1 MVVMSERLKMEP
13 GVWRGLK
20 HGVGILTTVAM
31 TVASLWKTDVHR
43 PEGRLVLEREVEI
56 STYAMPL
63 LLGIQLI
70 FSESSDCMM
79 VSWFYLCQFVFL
91 VGLQILKQ
99 HSADQPNKTPSQN
112 KTVFL
117 LKVVRGPQIQRGIIL
132 P

>member
-20 HGVGILTTVAM
+20 HGVGTLTTVAM

-43 PEGRLVLEREVEI
+43 PEGRLMLEPEVEI

-91 VGLQILKQ
+91 VGLQTLKQ
-99 HSADQPNKTPSQN
+99 TQPTSQTKPRAKTKLFSC
-112 KTVFL
+112 
-117 LKVVRGPQIQRGIIL
+117 
-132 P
+132 